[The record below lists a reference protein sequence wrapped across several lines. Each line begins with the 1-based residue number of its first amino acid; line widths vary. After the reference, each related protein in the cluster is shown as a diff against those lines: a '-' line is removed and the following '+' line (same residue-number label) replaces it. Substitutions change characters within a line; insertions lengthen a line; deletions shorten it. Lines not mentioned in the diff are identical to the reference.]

1 MSENTNANTDATAAK
16 TTGRKGTEKKP
27 AEKTLSLSQKLLAIQ
42 KAVDGLIKDGKNTS
56 DKYDFASGENVLE
69 RFRPLMN
76 EHSLLL
82 IPRVTAASIHE
93 GTTRSGTARFLTEL
107 HFDMTWLDAQSGETL
122 IVPWY
127 AQGVD
132 LAGEKGVGKAAT
144 YAEKYFLLKFFHV
157 PTRKD
162 DPDNDRRTRTG
173 ERPLSG
179 TAGGRETADFCR
191 KAVAQI
197 MTALYG
203 EDAEKVKAALLF
215 LTKSNKRG
223 YAGVDSV
230 EQLSDAQAAVTYA
243 KAKKQYEKRMNR
255 EFVFDTEKE
264 DSHA

>member
-1 MSENTNANTDATAAK
+1 MSENAKKPKTEKEEFAK
-16 TTGRKGTEKKP
+16 TSATPDEQP
-27 AEKTLSLSQKLLAIQ
+27 LTLPQKLLAIQ
-42 KAVDGLIKDGKNTS
+42 WAVDSLIKDGKNIS

-157 PTRKD
+157 PTKKD
-162 DPDNDRRTRTG
+162 DPDNDRRTLSG
-173 ERPLSG
+173 ELRAAG

-215 LTKSNKRG
+215 LTKSDKRG

-255 EFVFDTEKE
+255 EFVFDAEKE
-264 DSHA
+264 ADNA

>member
-1 MSENTNANTDATAAK
+1 MSENAK
-16 TTGRKGTEKKP
+16 KPKTEKEEFAKVSATP
-27 AEKTLSLSQKLLAIQ
+27 DEQPLTLPQKLLAIQ
-42 KAVDGLIKDGKNTS
+42 RAVDGLIKDGKNTS

-157 PTRKD
+157 PTKKD
-162 DPDNDRRTRTG
+162 DPDNDRRTLNG
-173 ERPLSG
+173 ELRAAG

-215 LTKSNKRG
+215 LTKADKRG

-255 EFVFDTEKE
+255 EFVFDAEKE
-264 DSHA
+264 ADNA

>member
-1 MSENTNANTDATAAK
+1 MRENAK
-16 TTGRKGTEKKP
+16 KPKTEKEEFAKVSATP
-27 AEKTLSLSQKLLAIQ
+27 DEQPLTLPQKLLAIQ
-42 KAVDGLIKDGKNTS
+42 RAVDGLIKDGKNTS

-157 PTRKD
+157 PTKKD
-162 DPDNDRRTRTG
+162 DPDNDRRTLNG
-173 ERPLSG
+173 ELRAAG

-215 LTKSNKRG
+215 LTKSDKRG

-255 EFVFDTEKE
+255 EFVFDAEKE
-264 DSHA
+264 ADNA

>member
-1 MSENTNANTDATAAK
+1 MSENAKKPKTEKEEPAKNGAK
-16 TTGRKGTEKKP
+16 TGAAPEP
-27 AEKTLSLSQKLLAIQ
+27 LTLPQKLLAIQ
-42 KAVDGLIKDGKNTS
+42 QAVDGLIKDGKNTS

-157 PTRKD
+157 PTKKD
-162 DPDNDRRTRTG
+162 DPDNDRRTQSG
-173 ERPLSG
+173 ELRAAG

-203 EDAEKVKAALLF
+203 EDAEKVKAAMLF
-215 LTKSNKRG
+215 LTKSDKRG

-255 EFVFDTEKE
+255 EFVFDAEKE
-264 DSHA
+264 AANA

>member
-1 MSENTNANTDATAAK
+1 MSENAK
-16 TTGRKGTEKKP
+16 KPKTEKEEFDKVSATP
-27 AEKTLSLSQKLLAIQ
+27 DEQPLTLPQKLLAIQ
-42 KAVDGLIKDGKNTS
+42 RAVDGLIKDGKNTS

-144 YAEKYFLLKFFHV
+144 YAEKYFL
-157 PTRKD
+157 PPGRT
-162 DPDNDRRTRTG
+162 TRTT
-173 ERPLSG
+173 
-179 TAGGRETADFCR
+179 TAA
-191 KAVAQI
+191 
-197 MTALYG
+197 
-203 EDAEKVKAALLF
+203 
-215 LTKSNKRG
+215 
-223 YAGVDSV
+223 
-230 EQLSDAQAAVTYA
+230 
-243 KAKKQYEKRMNR
+243 
-255 EFVFDTEKE
+255 
-264 DSHA
+264 H

>member
-1 MSENTNANTDATAAK
+1 MSENAKKPKTEKEEFAKVRATAD
-16 TTGRKGTEKKP
+16 EQP
-27 AEKTLSLSQKLLAIQ
+27 LTLPQKLLSIQ
-42 KAVDGLIKDGKNTS
+42 RAVDGLIKDGKNTS

-157 PTRKD
+157 PTKKD
-162 DPDNDRRTRTG
+162 DPDNDRRTLNG
-173 ERPLSG
+173 ELRAAG

-215 LTKSNKRG
+215 LTKSDKRG

-230 EQLSDAQAAVTYA
+230 EKLSDAQAAVTYA

-255 EFVFDTEKE
+255 EFVFDAEKE
-264 DSHA
+264 ADNA

>member
-1 MSENTNANTDATAAK
+1 MSETTKKPKTEKEEPAKNGAK
-16 TTGRKGTEKKP
+16 TGAAPEP
-27 AEKTLSLSQKLLAIQ
+27 LTLPQKLLAIQ
-42 KAVDGLIKDGKNTS
+42 QAVDGLIKDGKNTT

-157 PTRKD
+157 PTKKD
-162 DPDNDRRTRTG
+162 DPDNDRRTQSG
-173 ERPLSG
+173 ELRAAG

-215 LTKSNKRG
+215 LTKSEKRG

-243 KAKKQYEKRMNR
+243 KAKKQYEKRVNR

-264 DSHA
+264 ATNA

>member
-1 MSENTNANTDATAAK
+1 MSENAKKPKTEKEEPAKNGAK
-16 TTGRKGTEKKP
+16 TGAAPEP
-27 AEKTLSLSQKLLAIQ
+27 LTLPQKLLAIQ
-42 KAVDGLIKDGKNTS
+42 QAVDGLIKDGKNTS

-157 PTRKD
+157 PTKKD
-162 DPDNDRRTRTG
+162 DPDNDRRTQSG
-173 ERPLSG
+173 ELRAAG

-203 EDAEKVKAALLF
+203 EDAEKVKAAMLF
-215 LTKSNKRG
+215 LTKSDKRG

-255 EFVFDTEKE
+255 EFVFDAENE
-264 DSHA
+264 AANA

>member
-1 MSENTNANTDATAAK
+1 MSENAK
-16 TTGRKGTEKKP
+16 KPKTEKEEFANVSATP
-27 AEKTLSLSQKLLAIQ
+27 DEQPLTLPQKLLAIQ
-42 KAVDGLIKDGKNTS
+42 RAVDGLIKDGKNTS

-76 EHSLLL
+76 KHSLLL
-82 IPRVTAASIHE
+82 IPRVTAAAIHE

-157 PTRKD
+157 PTKKD
-162 DPDNDRRTRTG
+162 DPDNDRRTMSG
-173 ERPLSG
+173 ELRAAG

-215 LTKSNKRG
+215 LTKSDKRG

-255 EFVFDTEKE
+255 EFVFDAEKE
-264 DSHA
+264 ADNA

>member
-1 MSENTNANTDATAAK
+1 MSENAK
-16 TTGRKGTEKKP
+16 KPKTEKEEFDKVSATP
-27 AEKTLSLSQKLLAIQ
+27 DEQPLTLPQKLLAIQ
-42 KAVDGLIKDGKNTS
+42 RAVDGLIKDGKNTS

-107 HFDMTWLDAQSGETL
+107 HFDMTWLDAQSGEAL

-157 PTRKD
+157 PTKKD
-162 DPDNDRRTRTG
+162 DPDNDRRTMSG
-173 ERPLSG
+173 ELRAAG

-215 LTKSNKRG
+215 LTKSDKRG

-255 EFVFDTEKE
+255 EFVFDAEKE
-264 DSHA
+264 ADNA